1 MLELSAPCYYLQIL
15 FHDCLRKFRI
25 LCEHRDEATMRSE
38 FIVPITS
45 KIVKLYTNKGKNDF
59 INNRD
64 ELFNDNFLFQILVI
78 VAPSRCGS
86 LEINLVQL

>member
-38 FIVPITS
+38 FIVPIPRRLLNC
-45 KIVKLYTNKGKNDF
+45 IQIKGKTTSSITEMSF
-59 INNRD
+59 SMTISY
-64 ELFNDNFLFQILVI
+64 FK
-78 VAPSRCGS
+78 SS
-86 LEINLVQL
+86 